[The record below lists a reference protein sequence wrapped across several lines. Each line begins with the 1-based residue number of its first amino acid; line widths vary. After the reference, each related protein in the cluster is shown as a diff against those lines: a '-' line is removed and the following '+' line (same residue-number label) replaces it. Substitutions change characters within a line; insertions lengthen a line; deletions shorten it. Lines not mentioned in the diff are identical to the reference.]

1 MNSSLLAYLAK
12 DSDCKQGQT
21 MSEVIAGSDT
31 STEANTGFDASRI
44 AKVKAWLVSQFDA
57 AGKDVSDFE
66 YTPQSIAH
74 LHNLANISQEK
85 TQAAGIV
92 AKDFCQKAS
101 EYHSQAA
108 RYPEC
113 CCHQNTWFGK
123 KRKAL
128 LQDIAILTGV
138 EYQARDLGLLIENTS
153 VEQLGLA
160 RKILFTTQKLAEQ
173 IAKLSSGV
181 AVIKVGAATEN
192 ELEDHKLRIE
202 DAKNATFAATEEGIV
217 PSGGAAL
224 FHLST
229 YVPAIKDKLED
240 ADKRHDADIVQKLNC
255 KSSGCGEWERELSVH
270 CFFFVNIFTKASLIA
285 QNAGIEGEVVVE
297 KVKEGEWETGCNAMT
312 DKYDNLVEAGVIDP
326 AKVTRCA
333 LQNAA
338 SVAGM
343 VLTTQMIVVEKP
355 KSKMPV
361 GAPPQGLAV

>member
-1 MNSSLLAYLAK
+1 
-12 DSDCKQGQT
+12 
-21 MSEVIAGSDT
+21 MSEVIAGSDP

-57 AGKDVSDFE
+57 ARKDVSDFDRIAKVKAWLVSQFDAAGKDVSDFEKDVSDFE

-128 LQDIAILTGV
+128 LQDIAILTGA

-160 RKILFTTQKLAEQ
+160 RKVTVSQDSRTI
-173 IAKLSSGV
+173 IA
-181 AVIKVGAATEN
+181 
-192 ELEDHKLRIE
+192 
-202 DAKNATFAATEEGIV
+202 DA
-217 PSGGAAL
+217 
-224 FHLST
+224 
-229 YVPAIKDKLED
+229 AIKDEIQAK
-240 ADKRHDADIVQKLNC
+240 
-255 KSSGCGEWERELSVH
+255 
-270 CFFFVNIFTKASLIA
+270 IA
-285 QNAGIEGEVVVE
+285 QIKNELLG
-297 KVKEGEWETGCNAMT
+297 T
-312 DKYDNLVEAGVIDP
+312 DFVYDSEACR
-326 AKVTRCA
+326 ANC
-333 LQNAA
+333 Q
-338 SVAGM
+338 
-343 VLTTQMIVVEKP
+343 VL
-355 KSKMPV
+355 
-361 GAPPQGLAV
+361 